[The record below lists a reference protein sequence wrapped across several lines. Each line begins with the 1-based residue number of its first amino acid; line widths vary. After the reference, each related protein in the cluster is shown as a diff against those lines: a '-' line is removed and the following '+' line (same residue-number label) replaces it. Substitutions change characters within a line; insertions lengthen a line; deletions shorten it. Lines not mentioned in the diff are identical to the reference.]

1 MATSPGQ
8 IISECMFLKIEQE
21 NYLFLNLFML
31 EEMMLKQ
38 KKKSI
43 KELTEEYH
51 KNLVHYKEIFE
62 YKDYSVIVLEL

>member
-8 IISECMFLKIEQE
+8 IISECMFLKIEQK

-43 KELTEEYH
+43 KELDTEFH
-51 KNLVHYKEIFE
+51 KSL
-62 YKDYSVIVLEL
+62 S